1 MPAKAV
7 SAGCLERGLML
18 LTCGPWDNTV
28 RWIPPLVVTSE
39 QIDRCISIFADA
51 LAEAAHGA

>member
-18 LTCGPWDNTV
+18 PCDPWDNTV
-28 RWIPPLVVTSE
+28 PWIPPLVVTSE

>member
-1 MPAKAV
+1 MTAKAV

-28 RWIPPLVVTSE
+28 RWIPPLVVTGE
-39 QIDRCISIFADA
+39 QIDQSLSIFADV
-51 LAEAAHGA
+51 LAEAG